1 MPFLRTNQSYL
12 LTILLYLNQS
22 FKSLFQEYKRRTGH
36 RLEYCYRSD
45 KSLNETVQ
53 RDPNDLTSIILLEAE
68 RGEAVVGSPDTLA
81 NELWPEWKPVR
92 AAEAIIDCLSR
103 DK

>member
-1 MPFLRTNQSYL
+1 M
-12 LTILLYLNQS
+12 
-22 FKSLFQEYKRRTGH
+22 GH
-36 RLEYCYRSD
+36 RLEYCHRSE

-68 RGEAVVGSPDTLA
+68 RGEAVVGSTDTLA
-81 NELWPEWKPVR
+81 NELWPEWKPVC
-92 AAEAIIDCLSR
+92 AVEAIIDCLSR